1 MTDAVLATE
10 KLSKNFGGLAA
21 VKDVTLEFAERQV
34 HAIIG
39 PNGAG
44 KTTLIN
50 LLSGEL
56 LPSSGRITLRERD
69 ITRLPQHR
77 VSHLGIGRSFQKT
90 NIFPSFTCF
99 QNCWLAAQSRL
110 PTSLR
115 FLRPAHS
122 DRTVR
127 ARTERAMELSGLT
140 ARAEFLASEISHG
153 EQRQLEIAMMLA
165 TEPEILLLDEPM
177 AGMGAE
183 ESDRVVEL
191 IKTLADEHCVILI
204 EHDMDAVFAVA
215 DRLTVMVNG
224 ELLESGPPDAIRNSA
239 AVKEAY
245 LGEEML
251 EEQG

>member
-1 MTDAVLATE
+1 MSDAVLSTE
-10 KLSKNFGGLAA
+10 QLSKNFGGLAA
-21 VKDVTLEFAERQV
+21 VKDVTLEFADRQV
-34 HAIIG
+34 HAVIG

-56 LPSSGRITLRERD
+56 LPSGGRIRLGARD

-77 VSHLGIGRSFQKT
+77 VSHLGVGRSFQKT

-110 PTSLR
+110 PSSLR
-115 FLRPAHS
+115 FLRSAHR
-122 DRTVR
+122 DATVR
-127 ARTERAMELSGLT
+127 ARTERAMGLAGLT

-177 AGMGAE
+177 AGMGME
-183 ESDRVVEL
+183 ESERVVEL
-191 IKTLADEHCVILI
+191 IKRLAAEHCVILI

-224 ELLESGPPDAIRNSA
+224 EVLESGAPDAIRNSA

-251 EEQG
+251 EGEA